1 VILCP
6 GDSVQLNLAGY
17 LNPST
22 TSGPSVAT
30 GYLWVPSTGLSCS
43 TCPNP
48 MASPDS
54 TTTYKAVA
62 YNCPSCADIDSIRI
76 TVSQVW
82 VEAPNQ
88 ILCAGDSIQMQAF
101 HPVPGSSFVWTPT
114 TTLSPANVQYP
125 YAYPTVPTW
134 YYVTA
139 TDNMNGCVSE
149 DSAYVLVGYPSPLP
163 NLIPDTTICLGGMV
177 TFPLGEPWTPIG
189 SDYYE
194 WNLVPNVVPD
204 IHDAN
209 SDALI
214 NTSFPATYHF
224 VLTVTNEFG
233 CITRDSV
240 IVTVGCTILP
250 LTNVTF
256 TGRAGSDGNYLDW
269 FTDPGFEGRSFVLE
283 RSADGQHFTPLYPQL
298 AHPNGQ
304 VQQDYGYLD
313 RTPLAGD
320 NFYRL
325 QVVDANGQSD
335 YTETILISPDLGNVF
350 AIYPNPTAGTVTLS
364 AQQELLD
371 AQIRL
376 TNTLGQEVFAVNH
389 LKGKTVSFD
398 LADLPEG
405 IYLMEMKEKGVS
417 SWVKVVRD

>member
-1 VILCP
+1 
-6 GDSVQLNLAGY
+6 
-17 LNPST
+17 
-22 TSGPSVAT
+22 
-30 GYLWVPSTGLSCS
+30 
-43 TCPNP
+43 
-48 MASPDS
+48 
-54 TTTYKAVA
+54 
-62 YNCPSCADIDSIRI
+62 
-76 TVSQVW
+76 
-82 VEAPNQ
+82 
-88 ILCAGDSIQMQAF
+88 
-101 HPVPGSSFVWTPT
+101 
-114 TTLSPANVQYP
+114 
-125 YAYPTVPTW
+125 
-134 YYVTA
+134 
-139 TDNMNGCVSE
+139 
-149 DSAYVLVGYPSPLP
+149 
-163 NLIPDTTICLGGMV
+163 
-177 TFPLGEPWTPIG
+177 
-189 SDYYE
+189 
-194 WNLVPNVVPD
+194 
-204 IHDAN
+204 
-209 SDALI
+209 
-214 NTSFPATYHF
+214 
-224 VLTVTNEFG
+224 
-233 CITRDSV
+233 
-240 IVTVGCTILP
+240 
-250 LTNVTF
+250 
-256 TGRAGSDGNYLDW
+256 
-269 FTDPGFEGRSFVLE
+269 
-283 RSADGQHFTPLYPQL
+283 L